1 MAVSNTPIELVE
13 IGETQFKLK
22 DTAARSTQYTATLA
36 ATSWTGSAA
45 PYTYTLSL
53 TSLKCGADGTVS
65 PIISPTSNVEE
76 YSLIDSA
83 TATAGSGI
91 VFSASTKPT
100 SAIGIIIVDIG

>member
-1 MAVSNTPIELVE
+1 MADISKI
-13 IGETQFKLK
+13 KLPGDATARTIK
-22 DTAARSTQYTATLA
+22 DAAARSVQYTATLA
-36 ATSWTGSAA
+36 AASWSGASA

-53 TSLKCGADGTVS
+53 PALKCGANGAVS
-65 PIISPTSNVEE
+65 PIISPTSNIEE